1 MKIYSQI
8 RKLASVLAVSGL
20 LMAGASVQAAYPER
34 PVTLVVPLSAGGV
47 TDTVARLLGKGLADE
62 LGQPVVVENKPGAGG
77 AIGAEH
83 VANAKADGYTLVMG
97 TVSSHAINPSVYKSL
112 RYDNIKDFTPLSLI
126 ARGPNLLVVH
136 PSVPANT
143 VPELIQWI
151 KDNPGKISYGST
163 GVGTSTHLGAEL
175 FKQMTGVDMVHVP
188 YKGSAPMMTDLIS
201 GQVQLAFDNMPT
213 ALAQVKG
220 GKLKAIAVTS
230 KEPWP
235 LEPGIPTIDASL
247 PGYEIVS
254 WQGVFAPA
262 STPSEI
268 VEKLST
274 TSQKIMQAPE
284 MIERLHGL
292 GTNAVG
298 SSNKEFT
305 EFVAAE
311 TKKWASVAKEAG
323 VELE

>member
-1 MKIYSQI
+1 MKFYPQI
-8 RKLASVLAVSGL
+8 HKLASVFMMSGL
-20 LMAGASVQAAYPER
+20 LMVATGAKAEYPDR
-34 PVTLVVPLSAGGV
+34 PISLVVPLSAGGV
-47 TDTVARLLGKGLADE
+47 TDTAARLLGKGLAGE

-77 AIGAEH
+77 AIGAEA
-83 VANAKADGYTLVMG
+83 VANAKADGHTIIMG
-97 TVSSHAINPSVYKSL
+97 TVSSHAINPSVYKAL
-112 RYDNIKDFTPLSLI
+112 RYDNIKDFTPISLI

-151 KDNPGKISYGST
+151 KDNAGKVSYGST

-220 GKLKAIAVTS
+220 GKLKAIAITS

-235 LEPGIPTIDASL
+235 LEPGIPTVDASL

-262 STPSEI
+262 KTPAEI
-268 VEKLST
+268 IEKLSAA
-274 TSQKIMQAPE
+274 SQKIMHTPD
-284 MIERLHGL
+284 MVNRLQEL
-292 GTNAVG
+292 GTSAVG
-298 SSNKEFT
+298 STSQEFT

-311 TKKWASVAKEAG
+311 TSKWAKVAREAG
-323 VELE
+323 VELQ